1 MPIPKFK
8 PMTNPL
14 HGWHLPL
21 HQGPTSL
28 KFNTSRS
35 KMELHLLFNN
45 AWINFASPFPYF
57 KWSRKSSLSS
67 WHSTSIHHFIFL
79 FAITKK
85 NKSNRASTTVMYPLN
100 FVILFF
106 FFFFRIK
113 SEAEMTGFLSIS
125 RSCFLIETNMGAIWS
140 PLSQEGQTR
149 KILKSL
155 TKRWNQGFRPWK

>member
-1 MPIPKFK
+1 MHRAPASTGFGNDSWYATLPLILKKPIPKFK

-28 KFNTSRS
+28 KFNASRN
-35 KMELHLLFNN
+35 KMELHPLFNN

-67 WHSTSIHHFIFL
+67 WHSISIHHFIFF

-106 FFFFRIK
+106 FFLFF
-113 SEAEMTGFLSIS
+113 SFFFL
-125 RSCFLIETNMGAIWS
+125 E
-140 PLSQEGQTR
+140 
-149 KILKSL
+149 
-155 TKRWNQGFRPWK
+155 